1 MERINRIRKGTKLPK
16 ENTTL
21 NRKDTANNQRVPDVG
36 KSPINDFP
44 NGPNSLS
51 ESLTNLFL

>member
-1 MERINRIRKGTKLPK
+1 MNSKIRKGMTLPK
-16 ENTTL
+16 ENTAL
-21 NRKDTANNQRVPDVG
+21 NRKETTNNQRVPDVG